1 MLKVGLGQTEL
12 NWMLQERKK
21 QQHARTSSHLLFSAQ
36 AQAEEGAGRRGQSP
50 CRELIPGS
58 DGRVGFTSLETRK
71 WGRALVFTEHLPS
84 QALCWTVY
92 MSFSRQKSM
101 GR

>member
-1 MLKVGLGQTEL
+1 MPGPLLTRSSQPRHRL
-12 NWMLQERKK
+12 RKK
-21 QQHARTSSHLLFSAQ
+21 QVGVANLPA
-36 AQAEEGAGRRGQSP
+36 
-50 CRELIPGS
+50 ELIPGS

-71 WGRALVFTEHLPS
+71 WGRALLFTEHLPS